1 MPKKDSLHNSLP
13 KYKITITKNICMNE
27 GKNLEKKF
35 HSYYLDLFNHH
46 QRMHLDHLV
55 ISNSSKVA
63 LEADLLFLVILWL
76 KQFLRL

>member
-1 MPKKDSLHNSLP
+1 
-13 KYKITITKNICMNE
+13 MNE

-35 HSYYLDLFNHH
+35 HSYYLDLFHHH

-63 LEADLLFLVILWL
+63 LEADLLFLVIL
-76 KQFLRL
+76 